1 MATGPV
7 SYTELA
13 VEAAPKV
20 GIAKPSD
27 GMRRS
32 HSGAEVCLILTSGSA
47 SIPVLDLTRRSHAS
61 IGRQLEN
68 CIVVQD
74 ATCSRRHCVLT
85 RMQRVWFIEDL
96 FSRNGT
102 FVNGQRIYNEFPLC
116 NGDTIQVG
124 CTRFQF
130 AEILP
135 TDA

>member
-1 MATGPV
+1 MASGPLP
-7 SYTELA
+7 YTDLS
-13 VEAAPKV
+13 V
-20 GIAKPSD
+20 GATPGAGIGQTKESI
-27 GMRRS
+27 RRA
-32 HSGAEVCLILTSGSA
+32 HSGAEVCLILTAGSA

-85 RMQRVWFIEDL
+85 RMQRIWFVEDL

-116 NGDTIQVG
+116 NGDIVQVG

-130 AEILP
+130 TEISP